1 MARDSRVGVSYQH
14 RQEST
19 TMSPQIFILVN
30 CEIEDKKKFQGKMH
44 LKAECRRR
52 RLEIFLWA
60 ALFEDESASKAFNG
74 LITILKIKHEVEAP
88 KWLITDEEFPKT
100 EKNVNFVWKQT
111 LSGELALSDV
121 SAGLLVDFLDASVC
135 TIKFLLRRTLP
146 PVGDNSATE
155 LISFVLIRGEVQVTP
170 LPKVQMQTQAR

>member
-14 RQEST
+14 RQESA

-60 ALFEDESASKAFNG
+60 ALFEDESVSKAFNG

-111 LSGELALSDV
+111 TGGVAEWQT
-121 SAGLLVDFLDASVC
+121 GPEWRQRRITCRF
-135 TIKFLLRRTLP
+135 LRRQRLH
-146 PVGDNSATE
+146 N
-155 LISFVLIRGEVQVTP
+155 
-170 LPKVQMQTQAR
+170 KVSVKTYFAARRR